1 MDTDNALSKV
11 PEVTLAFWIMKV
23 MATTL
28 GETGGDA
35 VSMSMDLG
43 YLVGTAGFAVIFVA
57 AVAAQVRAKG
67 FHPITYWVTIVA
79 STTVG
84 TTLADFA
91 TSSMPPAA
99 EDLGYGRPGAGAGLP
114 RGASPCVRGLLPSQP
129 CQPDGRSTTALKT
142 ASAVTGPRDGS
153 ATVRDSGSVSPGVR
167 APAPATAPTPPP
179 RQGRYAGPFAP
190 RNPWKAAVTFDG
202 DTVTK
207 DYSRNGLLAR
217 LWGWLCIRR
226 EAAALSRLAGVP
238 GVPALRGPPT
248 RYAIRIEAV
257 PGVPLASLRRGDVD
271 AEFLDRL
278 GDLMDRVHGRGIA
291 HRDAHLRNILVANG
305 EPYLVDFA
313 TACRRGRV
321 PGLSR
326 WLFAR
331 WVLLDRE
338 RLYKVEKRFFARG
351 TPPRMFLLYRLVK
364 GLRRWSHG

>member
-1 MDTDNALSKV
+1 
-11 PEVTLAFWIMKV
+11 
-23 MATTL
+23 
-28 GETGGDA
+28 
-35 VSMSMDLG
+35 
-43 YLVGTAGFAVIFVA
+43 
-57 AVAAQVRAKG
+57 
-67 FHPITYWVTIVA
+67 
-79 STTVG
+79 
-84 TTLADFA
+84 
-91 TSSMPPAA
+91 
-99 EDLGYGRPGAGAGLP
+99 
-114 RGASPCVRGLLPSQP
+114 
-129 CQPDGRSTTALKT
+129 
-142 ASAVTGPRDGS
+142 
-153 ATVRDSGSVSPGVR
+153 
-167 APAPATAPTPPP
+167 
-179 RQGRYAGPFAP
+179 
-190 RNPWKAAVTFDG
+190 VTFDG